1 MMRSPAP
8 RLLLFLSCC
17 LTVPWLHAQDVDRVV
32 GSIGDMELRESE
44 VLASLGQLGSVD
56 KQALNQDPGML
67 KKLVQSILVQRVV
80 LQQALEK
87 QWEQESAIQPLLKST
102 REAAI
107 TDSYLKSLCKP
118 PDSYPGEA
126 ELKTAYEAG
135 RAALTV
141 PRSYRLAQI
150 FVGEQKGSDKKLE
163 DIRRRLKAS
172 PASFAQIARELSEEK
187 ESASR
192 DGEIGWLNETQ
203 IQPEILAQLP
213 QLKLGVTSE
222 PVRLKDGWHLLR
234 VLDVRE
240 AFTPLFEQVR
250 VQLAQRLRAEKTR
263 ANMQAYMAEML
274 HKHPVAINEVALS
287 KLFQDAPLRDA
298 PSNP

>member
-1 MMRSPAP
+1 V
-8 RLLLFLSCC
+8 LLFLSCC
-17 LTVPWLHAQDVDRVV
+17 LTVSWLHAEEADRVV

-56 KQALNQDPGML
+56 KQALNQDPATL

-87 QWEQESAIQPLLKST
+87 QWEQEPAIQPLLKST

-163 DIRRRLKAS
+163 DIRRRLKS
-172 PASFAQIARELSEEK
+172 NPASFAQMARELSEEK

-213 QLKLGVTSE
+213 HLRLGVTSE

-240 AFTPLFEQVR
+240 AFTPLFDQVR